1 MSAPARTLVVQ
12 PLPGVLGWRRT
23 LAAYVALTKPRIIEL
38 LLVTTFPEMVVAAD
52 GLPRPR
58 LTLAPL
64 LRRAT
69 APLRRRP
76 PPPPPPAGL
85 IAPDRALAFGV
96 SLSVLSFVF
105 LQLSV
110 NLLTAVLA
118 VSAILFYVFVYTLW
132 LKRTTVE
139 NIVIG
144 GAAGAVP
151 PLCGWAA
158 VTGSLDAAPLL
169 MFAVIF
175 LWTPPHFWALAINYT
190 SDYAQ
195 AGVPM
200 LPVTHALE
208 ARRRSLVYALV
219 TVATSLA
226 LYATDAVGLV
236 YLAIAAESGLAFI
249 WLAWRQINLGT
260 GRAALSLFRFSTS
273 DLALSVV
280 AFGVGAPLLYGGA
293 TLVAQNKPAAPA
305 GEESTAPAG
314 PVSVTIVAKDLK
326 FDKGAITA
334 SAGSDVTG

>member
-1 MSAPARTLVVQ
+1 LSAPARTLVVQ

-38 LLVTTFPEMVVAAD
+38 LLVTTFPAMVVAAD
-52 GLPRPR
+52 GLPGLW
-58 LTLAPL
+58 LTLATLLGGALAAGGANAINCYLDRDIDAIMRRTHSRPL
-64 LRRAT
+64 
-69 APLRRRP
+69 
-76 PPPPPPAGL
+76 PAGL

-236 YLAIAAESGLAFI
+236 YLAIAAASGLAFI
-249 WLAWRQINLGT
+249 WLAWRQIKLGT

-273 DLALSVV
+273 YLAIIFAAMV
-280 AFGVGAPLLYGGA
+280 ADRLLPL
-293 TLVAQNKPAAPA
+293 
-305 GEESTAPAG
+305 
-314 PVSVTIVAKDLK
+314 
-326 FDKGAITA
+326 
-334 SAGSDVTG
+334 